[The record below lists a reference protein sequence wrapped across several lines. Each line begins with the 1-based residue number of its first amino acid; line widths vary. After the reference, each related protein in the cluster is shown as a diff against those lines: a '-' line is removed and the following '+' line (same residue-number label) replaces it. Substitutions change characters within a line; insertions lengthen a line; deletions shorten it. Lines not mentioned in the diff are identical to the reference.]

1 MPSEVHK
8 LSFLHVLA
16 SVVLVIG
23 SLYWAR
29 AVFVPLAL
37 SLMLTFLLQ
46 PVVAVLHRRGLGYAP
61 AAVLVVLLLALL
73 IGAIGWVAVTQLSSL
88 ASEFPRYQDNL
99 KQKIEDLQHA
109 SQGGVFG
116 KIQESVAELS
126 RNFQKHQLPAT
137 GPQEP
142 IAVTPPW
149 SSLISYVPS
158 FLGFLVDAGLVLVLL
173 LFMLIAHRDLRDRLF
188 RLVGYGRV
196 TVTTKALDEAGRR
209 ISRALRMQAV
219 VNGTYGSAVGLGLG
233 NVSKV
238 EMD

>member
-1 MPSEVHK
+1 MPSEAHK
-8 LSFLHVLA
+8 LSFLPVLA

-46 PVVAVLHRRGLGYAP
+46 PVVAVLHRWGLGYAP
-61 AAVLVVLLLALL
+61 AAGLVVLLLAFL
-73 IGAIGWVAVTQLSSL
+73 IGAIGWVAVTQLSNL
-88 ASEFPRYQDNL
+88 ASELPRYQGNL

-126 RNFQKHQLPAT
+126 RNFQKRQLPAT

-149 SSLISYVPS
+149 SSLIAYVPS

-196 TVTTKALDEAGRR
+196 TVTTKALDEAG
-209 ISRALRMQAV
+209 
-219 VNGTYGSAVGLGLG
+219 
-233 NVSKV
+233 
-238 EMD
+238 